1 MFFKKKKSGAVELK
15 LNEEQFCAVLEEKA
29 PEVTRKYCVIA
40 NADTYN
46 LLYRDGRFLGTP
58 RPFGG
63 AIYPFSMDPTEEG
76 YNSDK
81 KKFHTAKLV
90 YLSKDSNLK
99 VYWGTET
106 PFMMEDPITHEPYRV
121 GARGVFFVNIDP
133 DDAARKADMF
143 YSKCLTQRN
152 AELFNTEALRDFLR
166 EAFVIQIGARIQK
179 YIEKNGRTLANYV
192 GLQPSEILAI
202 SKEVYPELSDIF
214 ASYGLTIV
222 KESSAGSIL
231 QGLVV
236 EKVTVE

>member
-15 LNEEQFCAVLEEKA
+15 LDQEQFCAILDEKSTD
-29 PEVTRKYCVIA
+29 VTKKYCVIA

-63 AIYPFSMDPTEEG
+63 AIYPFSLDPTKQG
-76 YNSDK
+76 SNRDK
-81 KKFHTAKLV
+81 KQFHTAKIV
-90 YLSKDSNLK
+90 TLSKDFNLK
-99 VYWGTET
+99 VYWGTEI
-106 PFMMEDPITHEPYRV
+106 PFMMEDPVTREAYRV
-121 GARGVFFVNIDP
+121 GARGVFYVNIDP

-152 AELFNTEALRDFLR
+152 AELFTAEALRDFLR
-166 EAFVIQIGARIQK
+166 EAFIVQIGARIQK
-179 YIEKNGRTLANYV
+179 YIELNGRTLSNYV

-202 SKEVYPELSDIF
+202 SKDIF
-214 ASYGLTIV
+214 PDICNIFSAYGLSIV

-231 QGLVV
+231 QGLIV
-236 EKVTVE
+236 EKVDRA